1 MFYAHCNHRRNAPT
15 TRQMRGRAGRAVSV
29 MEQSYGVCPSRAS
42 LSITVHP
49 SPRTLRITVWP
60 NFLRTE

>member
-1 MFYAHCNHRRNAPT
+1 MLYAHCNHSAQRTND
-15 TRQMRGRAGRAVSV
+15 RQMRGHAGRVVSL
-29 MEQSYGVCPSRAS
+29 MEQSHGVCPSRAS

-49 SPRTLRITVWP
+49 SPRTLRITFWP

>member
-1 MFYAHCNHRRNAPT
+1 MLYAHCNHSAQRTND
-15 TRQMRGRAGRAVSV
+15 RQMRGRAGRAVSL

-42 LSITVHP
+42 LSITV
-49 SPRTLRITVWP
+49 WP